1 MATAIPD
8 FPSFDVDT
16 DPTGL
21 AQRWKKWLA
30 RYENLIIA
38 LDITEPRCE
47 KALLLHYAG
56 QGVHDMFDTLP
67 DNPPAATTPTD
78 DPDNAATPAV
88 DDYQKAVA
96 KLDAYFNP
104 RRNVDYETYVLR
116 QARQKQGETLGHVP
130 VSAKTT
136 TLDLR
141 IHGHRPG
148 NQSPSRGSMPVN

>member
-38 LDITEPRCE
+38 LDITDPRRK

-56 QGVHDMFDTLP
+56 QGVHEHNTADLLSRSHHITNTEWTL
-67 DNPPAATTPTD
+67 NSKVVHALEK
-78 DPDNAATPAV
+78 V
-88 DDYQKAVA
+88 WGVA
-96 KLDAYFNP
+96 KDRPDVY
-104 RRNVDYETYVLR
+104 RTDI
-116 QARQKQGETLGHVP
+116 
-130 VSAKTT
+130 SASGVHQS
-136 TLDLR
+136 
-141 IHGHRPG
+141 IPG
-148 NQSPSRGSMPVN
+148 DTSLCS